1 MKFMMLMIPAVY
13 QGGKKVDPNFVPDP
27 KKMEQMG
34 RFNDEMGKALRIESL
49 NGLHPQITGARVSFG
64 QGKPTV
70 TDGPYI
76 ETKEVLG
83 GYWMVEAPSKEE
95 VVKWAQRCPAEPGD
109 TIEIRQIF
117 EAADLAIKK
126 RTCVMKYICLGYIE
140 DKYFGGLTT
149 GRFMD
154 ACFECD
160 EELQRI
166 GHFIGGEVLQPTSA
180 HAAGVI
186 EPVSVSRCARA
197 S

>member
-1 MKFMMLMIPAVY
+1 
-13 QGGKKVDPNFVPDP
+13 
-27 KKMEQMG
+27 
-34 RFNDEMGKALRIESL
+34 
-49 NGLHPQITGARVSFG
+49 
-64 QGKPTV
+64 
-70 TDGPYI
+70 
-76 ETKEVLG
+76 
-83 GYWMVEAPSKEE
+83 
-95 VVKWAQRCPAEPGD
+95 
-109 TIEIRQIF
+109 
-117 EAADLAIKK
+117 
-126 RTCVMKYICLGYIE
+126 MKYICLGYIE